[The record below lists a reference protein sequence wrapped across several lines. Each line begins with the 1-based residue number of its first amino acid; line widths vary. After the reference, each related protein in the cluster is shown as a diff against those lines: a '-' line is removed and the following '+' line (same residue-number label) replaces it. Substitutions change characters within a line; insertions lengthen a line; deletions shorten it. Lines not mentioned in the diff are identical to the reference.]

1 MSTTGASSVLLFILN
16 ILHVVFGLGITCAA
30 IWFFVEVHSITSLRN
45 TNHYLLDYNVYWP
58 QAIPWVFIFVGVFVV
73 CVSCCGFVGAKK
85 KSSGLVVMYIVFEVT
100 AIVALV
106 TAAVVALTCADSSST
121 DKFIQDTVWDVF
133 TTMKNDRNVEV
144 DFGNMEKRLQCC
156 GASSPRDYI
165 NWRRDFPVSCC
176 DTYYHGWIGQYNIDC
191 DFTNKLANER
201 HGCTEVATNYTR
213 IIIRVLSGACAF
225 TAFLGLMN
233 LIVAVTL
240 SKSMKNRRPKPMPVQ
255 LESESKKGLL

>member
-1 MSTTGASSVLLFILN
+1 
-16 ILHVVFGLGITCAA
+16 
-30 IWFFVEVHSITSLRN
+30 
-45 TNHYLLDYNVYWP
+45 
-58 QAIPWVFIFVGVFVV
+58 
-73 CVSCCGFVGAKK
+73 
-85 KSSGLVVMYIVFEVT
+85 MYIVFEVT

-133 TTMKNDRNVEV
+133 TTMKNDRNVEA

-176 DTYYHGWIGQYNIDC
+176 DTYYHGWIGEYNIDC

-240 SKSMKNRRPKPMPVQ
+240 SKSMKRRPKPMPVQ